1 MADEDEG
8 FAATA
13 WGGGCDRPHRKTES
27 TEADAKPD
35 PQSDV
40 VLEKTIGVL
49 ERAVA
54 QNPQPWVSMDNS
66 QLLSWLIELRAFRTL
81 NRE

>member
-13 WGGGCDRPHRKTES
+13 WGGGCDRPKRKL
-27 TEADAKPD
+27 EAPDEDAKPD

-40 VLEKTIGVL
+40 FLGKIIGILEQAISEK
-49 ERAVA
+49 
-54 QNPQPWVSMDNS
+54 PQPWVSLDNE
-66 QLLSWLIELRAFRTL
+66 QLLSWLIELRAFRKSS
-81 NRE
+81 